1 MAAQPQKCICC
12 CRATEYPALLL
23 DQFRMAAE
31 QAMAYKDELSEA
43 WQEESSKIFPEQ
55 DRLLT
60 SIVQLMV
67 RSPLLAESPA
77 ELRGTAHVFIL
88 LEGCNA
94 KNLPCWLQTAHL
106 RRTELSNASIHTS
119 KRVREP
125 KLNL

>member
-67 RSPLLAESPA
+67 E
-77 ELRGTAHVFIL
+77 
-88 LEGCNA
+88 
-94 KNLPCWLQTAHL
+94 
-106 RRTELSNASIHTS
+106 
-119 KRVREP
+119 EP
-125 KLNL
+125 FAGGKPS